1 MSQRRVIVVHGGAGT
16 IRKSEMSAEAEQ
28 LYKTALKE
36 ALNAGFTLLEQG
48 EHALAAAEAA
58 VAYLEDCPLFN
69 AGRGSVFTFEG
80 KHEMDAAVMRGDT
93 LDAGAVA
100 GVSNVKNPVR
110 LASSV
115 MKNSDHVLL
124 CGAGAEAFAR
134 EQGIEFCPDEY
145 FFSDFRYKQWQSVR
159 NTDRVMLDHSADTE
173 KKFGTVG
180 AVAVDAF
187 GNVAAATS
195 TGGMTNKRYGRIGDS
210 PLIGAGT
217 YANNATCAVSC
228 TGNGEYFIRAVAAYD
243 VSCLM
248 EYQGFSLKEAC
259 AKVVQEKL
267 VHIGG
272 EGGLIAVDGKGS
284 VEMVFNSEG
293 MYRGFKTSDG
303 AFVTA
308 IYKES
313 I

>member
-1 MSQRRVIVVHGGAGT
+1 MSHRRVIVVHGGAGT
-16 IRKSEMSAEAEQ
+16 IRKSEMSSETEQ
-28 LYKTALKE
+28 LYKAALE
-36 ALNAGFTLLEQG
+36 DALHTGFALLEKG

-58 VAYLEDCPLFN
+58 VASLEDCPLFN

-93 LDAGAVA
+93 LAAGAVA
-100 GVSNVKNPVR
+100 GVKNVKNPIR
-110 LASSV
+110 LASCV
-115 MKNSDHVLL
+115 MSNSEHVLL
-124 CGAGAEAFAR
+124 AGSGAETFAR
-134 EQGIEFCPDEY
+134 EQGIEFCSDEY
-145 FFSDFRYKQWQSVR
+145 FFSEFRYKQWQSVR
-159 NTDRVMLDHSADTE
+159 NTNRVMLDHSAATE

-195 TGGMTNKRYGRIGDS
+195 TGGMTNKRYGRVGDS

-228 TGNGEYFIRAVAAYD
+228 TGNGEFFIRAVAAYD

-248 EYQGFSLKEAC
+248 EYRGLSLREAC
-259 AKVVQEKL
+259 DKVVQEKL
-267 VHIGG
+267 VRIGG
-272 EGGLIAVDGKGS
+272 EGGLIAVDGQGHA
-284 VEMVFNSEG
+284 EMVFNSEG

-303 AFVTA
+303 ELVTA
-308 IYKES
+308 IYKELL
-313 I
+313 